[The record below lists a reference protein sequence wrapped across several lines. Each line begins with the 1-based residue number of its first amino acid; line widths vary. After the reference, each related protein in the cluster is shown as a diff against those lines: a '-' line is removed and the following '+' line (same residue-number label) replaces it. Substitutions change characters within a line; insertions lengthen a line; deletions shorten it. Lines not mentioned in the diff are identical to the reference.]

1 MIRRAALP
9 DGVVLGLDIGTVR
22 TGVARGNTLVRLASP
37 LTTLPMDDGF
47 MAALAQTIKDQQALA
62 LVLGLPRNLRGEDT
76 QQTQFV
82 REFAAKIRAA
92 IDLPLYF
99 VDEALTSE
107 KAERELA
114 ARKKP
119 FSKSDVDAL
128 AACYIVEDAL
138 EGNYHAQEV

>member
-1 MIRRAALP
+1 VSGRTALP
-9 DGVVLGLDIGTVR
+9 VGVVLGLDIGTVR

-37 LTTLPMDDGF
+37 LVTLPMNDEF
-47 MAALAQTIKDQQALA
+47 MAGLKQVIHDQQALA
-62 LVLGLPRNLRGEDT
+62 LVLGLPRNLQGEDT
-76 QQTQFV
+76 QQTQYV
-82 REFAAKIRAA
+82 RDFAEKIRAA
-92 IDLPLYF
+92 TDLSLYF

-119 FSKSDVDAL
+119 YNKGDIDAL
-128 AACYIVEDAL
+128 AACYILEDAL

>member
-1 MIRRAALP
+1 VALP

-37 LTTLPMDDGF
+37 LTTLPMGDGF
-47 MAALAQTIKDQQALA
+47 LAALKQTVKDQQALA
-62 LVLGLPRNLRGEDT
+62 LILGLPRNLNGDDT
-76 QQTQFV
+76 PQTQYV
-82 REFAAKIRAA
+82 REFAKKIRSA

-107 KAERELA
+107 KAERELT

-119 FSKSDVDAL
+119 FSKGDIDAL

-138 EGNYHAQEV
+138 EGNYHAQEI